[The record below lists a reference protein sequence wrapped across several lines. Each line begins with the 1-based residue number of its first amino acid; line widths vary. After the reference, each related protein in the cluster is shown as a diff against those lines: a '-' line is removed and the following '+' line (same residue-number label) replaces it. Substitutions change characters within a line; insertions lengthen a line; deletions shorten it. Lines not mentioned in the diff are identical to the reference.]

1 MYLGSSLGLC
11 SIFYLVW
18 MQQCSIKWKAP
29 SHLLTVK
36 SGIMRCKIKAEHKP
50 SLLVWAR
57 HCQRRRCLL
66 WKMAQPFLRLPVQRA
81 GPGLV
86 QKLLPWSM
94 VGAGLNLG
102 HFCLTHCAFP
112 GCFTVFT
119 AESLCRIQNL
129 CDSAENQREGRED
142 LWLLVINELDT
153 PRSLIIEDL
162 SRTVQL
168 ICLS

>member
-18 MQQCSIKWKAP
+18 MQQCSKKWKAP

-66 WKMAQPFLRLPVQRA
+66 GKMAQPFLRLPVQRA

-94 VGAGLNLG
+94 VGAGPNLG
-102 HFCLTHCAFP
+102 ISASLTVHFWGVLWFSQQN
-112 GCFTVFT
+112 
-119 AESLCRIQNL
+119 SLCRIQHL
-129 CDSAENQREGRED
+129 CDSAENQREGRD